1 MVVLDAIVGDIQCFS
16 VIEDWSDSPSLVNFF
31 KLFGAKNTLNWH
43 VLTPDAFDIQDK
55 NSVIVIP
62 PASYF
67 SVNNTCVHCYIL
79 TTIYPWL
86 QLFIQCSEQIKSSIF
101 IRYTKLK
108 CSIKAFCVDLFDWI
122 NSSHYWMNQCQK
134 DKFRIDIHLNMTG
147 YLPFAAILSSIRST
161 HGGGSLNLQH
171 LRNKVINDI
180 QGAKTATT
188 YVAGGR

>member
-16 VIEDWSDSPSLVNFF
+16 VIEDWSDPPSLVNFF

-55 NSVIVIP
+55 NSVVVIP

-101 IRYTKLK
+101 IRYTKKRSALT
-108 CSIKAFCVDLFDWI
+108 CSTGLTLVITEWTSARKI
-122 NSSHYWMNQCQK
+122 NSGLIY
-134 DKFRIDIHLNMTG
+134 I
-147 YLPFAAILSSIRST
+147 
-161 HGGGSLNLQH
+161 
-171 LRNKVINDI
+171 
-180 QGAKTATT
+180 
-188 YVAGGR
+188 